1 MNAGYLQVRRH
12 KRKMRKNFG
21 KIGSRFSNSW
31 SRYKYIEQCFVVSL
45 IWFFRDIHILVGKYS
60 NGTQISANL
69 KGWAQKKSWI
79 FSSLVRNQLPRYRIS
94 FKDCLFSSLFLNL
107 WGLNSEPWLTSLSI
121 FLSLPPSFRKS
132 INYFYVFIRIHG
144 LNFHRISSMEIRIN
158 DVAVTKSATPDSE
171 VKISK
176 VVRNKN
182 NQSNL
187 EKITTMDKSWNLSS
201 PSTLRLLF
209 VYTISKLIPAKEISN
224 SLTSLKLHPRRKCH
238 A

>member
-69 KGWAQKKSWI
+69 KDWAQKKSWI

-107 WGLNSEPWLTSLSI
+107 WGLNSEPWLTPLSI

-132 INYFYVFIRIHG
+132 INYFYVRYLFEFTNQI
-144 LNFHRISSMEIRIN
+144 FSSMEIRID
-158 DVAVTKSATPDSE
+158 DVAVTKSATPDLE
-171 VKISK
+171 VKILK

>member
-69 KGWAQKKSWI
+69 KDWAQKKSWI

-107 WGLNSEPWLTSLSI
+107 WGLNSEPWLTPLSI

-132 INYFYVFIRIHG
+132 INYFYVRYLFEFTNQI
-144 LNFHRISSMEIRIN
+144 FSSMEIRID

-187 EKITTMDKSWNLSS
+187 EKITTMDKNWNLPS